1 MIVKCESKTIQP
13 FLIHNH
19 TQYSN
24 LRLRDSIVKENLLID
39 EAIKLGLPGI
49 AITDHESLASHVK
62 ALKYMS
68 KLKKEGIDN
77 GFKLALGNEIYL
89 VDEEHT
95 KTLLEN
101 KERVKYFHFIL
112 VAKNRKGYQA
122 IRKLSSM
129 AAENS
134 YMNRGMQRVPSY
146 KHQLEE
152 VMKNEKGNVIGSTA
166 CLGGEFAQL
175 VAKYIETGLK
185 EDKKEIINFL
195 NYMIEIFGKDD
206 FYIELQPSF
215 TNEQIMVNKMAL
227 KIAKSMDIKPIITT
241 DTHYLRPEHKNIH
254 SIYLKAKDGD
264 RETEDFYAST
274 YLMTSEEIFEYF
286 SSYVTDHEFAKII
299 QNTLGIMDKIEE
311 FSLNRKTQIPKAHM
325 EVDLE
330 YASEFKRLEGMK
342 DYKYI
347 TKFEQSTELTDKQLL
362 ALIGKGFKDKDMKW
376 SKERLKRVN
385 KELRTLW
392 KISESLGQPMSSY
405 YVLTTDIV
413 NLMWLESFVG
423 VARGSVTGF
432 FICYLTGITQ
442 MNPLE
447 WNLPDWRH
455 LDELRPDFPDVD
467 IDTES
472 SKREAILNRVK
483 GKYGERN
490 VVNVGTFRQEAPKA
504 AIQTICRA
512 LDISIDEARYLSSL
526 VPTEKMKV
534 YTIHE
539 CMDLYNDR
547 YDCKKLIDEMRKYDK
562 LLESVLMI
570 EGLVC
575 GSGVHAAGVVVSNED
590 YYDNIPVMRAANGL
604 LVTQYDLKDVEYMGG
619 LKLDFLSIS
628 ALDRIRKCF
637 ELLLQYKKIKWQG
650 TLRETYNKYLHPD
663 VLEYKDPKMWELLY
677 SGEVINAFQF
687 ETVVGGAALRKVNPH
702 SLQEVIAANSLMR
715 LSCEG
720 KQPIDKFVEHKY
732 NMQLWEMEMDEYELT
747 EEEKQIF
754 RDHLSVTYGI
764 ADTQESVMQLSMDE
778 RVCGFDTVLA
788 NKLRKSIAKKDPELQ
803 KEIKGMIFDHGIKL
817 GVRKNVLNYF
827 WDMCIVPQ
835 LGYSFS
841 LNHTTPYS
849 CILLQELNLVFKYGS
864 LYWKTACL
872 SVNAG
877 ILDEEDLAAA
887 DYGAIA
893 KAIGNMKGFVLPP
906 HINEAGVGFIPL
918 EEENKVLYSLAAIS
932 GIGSDV
938 VNVVMENRPYNTFND
953 FLEKC
958 IKTKLISNSKGY
970 NLIKAG
976 CFDKIGERRSLMKK
990 YVEYIT
996 PLKTKLTTANIPKL
1010 ISYDLISEEY
1020 KKEVLLYSFRKQ
1032 VFAKTNL
1039 HEAINKSNG
1048 FYKIPEKLQKYFNIE
1063 LIVFFEDALK
1073 YTNEGQPVLNLKKFD
1088 IKYKELIAPL
1098 TEYITSE
1105 DALNSFNKALL
1116 IEQWKKYC
1124 SGNTFSWEIETI
1136 GFYTDIHE
1144 VSLIPTHLYF
1154 DKKMFH
1160 DLPEEPKVVSE
1171 RKWGGKMIPTYETA
1185 LIVGTVVDKNK
1196 NKNLIILNTEDGVV
1210 ELKISKEKFI
1220 HYDKVVDGEDS
1231 WFKKGTKLVVHG
1243 YRKEN
1248 IFVPRVYRNSLYK
1261 KPFMKITKYTNKN
1274 VYFQL
1279 DRLFANDINH

>member
-1 MIVKCESKTIQP
+1 MKQP
-13 FLIHNH
+13 FYAHNH

-24 LRLRDSIVKENLLID
+24 LRLRDSIIKENLLID

-62 ALKYMS
+62 ALKYMD
-68 KLKKEGIDN
+68 KLKSEGKDN

-89 VDEEHT
+89 VDKEET
-95 KTLLEN
+95 EQLLKN
-101 KERVKYFHFIL
+101 KERVRYYHFIL
-112 VAKNRKGYQA
+112 VAKNRTGYQA

-134 YMNRGMQRVPSY
+134 YVNKGMQRVPSY
-146 KHQLEE
+146 KHQFEE
-152 VMKNEKGNVIGSTA
+152 VIGSQKGNIIGSTA
-166 CLGGEFAQL
+166 CLGGEFGQL
-175 VAKYIETGLK
+175 VLKYIENESK
-185 EDKKEIINFL
+185 ENRKNIINFL
-195 NYMIEIFGKDD
+195 DYMINIFGQDN

-215 TNEQIMVNKMAL
+215 GEEQIKVNKMAL
-227 KIAKSMDIKPIITT
+227 KIAKTRGIKVIITT

-274 YLMTSEEIFEYF
+274 YLMNRSELYEYF
-286 SSYVTDHEFAKII
+286 KDYISEKEFEDII
-299 QNTLGIMDKIEE
+299 QNSLDMMEGIEE
-311 FSLNRKTQIPKAHM
+311 FSLSRQTQIPKAHM
-325 EVDLE
+325 EVDLK
-330 YASEFKRLEGMK
+330 YADMFGATSG
-342 DYKYI
+342 YKYI
-347 TKFEQSTELTDKQLL
+347 DKFQHSKELTDRQLL
-362 ALIGKGFKDKDMKW
+362 ALISKGLYEKGLAW
-376 SKERLKRVN
+376 NKEHLERIN

-392 KISESLGQPMSSY
+392 KVSESLGQPMSSY

-423 VARGSVTGF
+423 IARGSVTGF

-455 LDELRPDFPDVD
+455 LDELRPDFPDID

-512 LDISIDEARYLSSL
+512 LEISIDEARYLSSL

-547 YDCKKLIDEMRKYDK
+547 YDCKRLIDEMKKYEN
-562 LLESVLMI
+562 LLDSVLMI
-570 EGLVC
+570 EGLIC

-590 YYDNIPVMRAANGL
+590 YYENIPVMRAANGL
-604 LVTQYDLKDVEYMGG
+604 LVTQYDLKDTEYMGG

-637 ELLLQYKKIKWQG
+637 DLLLQYNKIEWQG
-650 TLRETYNKYLHPD
+650 TLRETYNKYLHPN
-663 VLEYKDPKMWELLY
+663 VLEYNSPEMWNLLY

-720 KQPIDKFVEHKY
+720 KQPIDKFVEHKHDM
-732 NMQLWEMEMDEYELT
+732 NLWEEEMNEYNLT

-754 RDHLSVTYGI
+754 RDHLAVTYGI
-764 ADTQESVMQLSMDE
+764 ADTQESVMQLSMDN

-788 NKLRKSIAKKDPELQ
+788 NKLRKSIAKKDAQLQ
-803 KEIKGMIFDHGIKL
+803 AEIKGVIFEYG
-817 GVRKNVLNYF
+817 KNIGTREEVLNYF

-849 CILLQELNLVFKYGS
+849 GILLQELNLVYRYGS

-877 ILDEEDLAAA
+877 ILNEEDLAAS

-893 KAIGNMKGFVLPP
+893 KAIGNMQDFVLPP
-906 HINEAGVGFIPL
+906 HINEAGIGFIPM
-918 EEENKVLYSLAAIS
+918 EKENKVLYSLAAIN
-932 GIGSDV
+932 GIGADI
-938 VNVVMENRPYNTFND
+938 VNTIIENRPFNSFKD
-953 FLEKC
+953 FLTKC
-958 IKTKLISNSKGY
+958 IDTKLIGNSKGY

-976 CFDKIGERRSLMKK
+976 CFDKLGDRKVLMKK

-1010 ISYDLISEEY
+1010 IEFNLIPDEY
-1020 KKEVLLYSFRKQ
+1020 KHYVMLYNFRKEVFVKKN
-1032 VFAKTNL
+1032 VV
-1039 HEAINKSNG
+1039 EMINKTQG
-1048 FYKIPEKLQKYFNIE
+1048 IYRVPEGNIRKYFE
-1063 LIVFFEDALK
+1063 SKLMVKFEDAVVYGDNGEPQLYSK
-1073 YTNEGQPVLNLKKFD
+1073 IFD
-1088 IKYKELIAPL
+1088 NKYKELIKPL
-1098 TEYITSE
+1098 TDWISTKEAV
-1105 DALNSFNKALL
+1105 DAYNVYLL
-1116 IEQWKKYC
+1116 REQWKKYC
-1124 SGNTFSWEIETI
+1124 SGNVYSWEIDTI
-1136 GFYTDIHE
+1136 GFYTGTHE
-1144 VSLIPTHLYF
+1144 ISLIPTHVYF
-1154 DKKMFH
+1154 DKALYNQL
-1160 DLPEEPKVVSE
+1160 DEQPKVIGE
-1171 RKWGGKMIPTYETA
+1171 RKWAGKMIPTYETC

-1196 NKNLIILNTEDGVV
+1196 NKNLVVLNTEGGIV
-1210 ELKISKEKFI
+1210 ELKISKDKFI
-1220 HYDKVVDGEDS
+1220 HYDKVVDGEES
-1231 WFKKGTKLVVHG
+1231 WFKRGTKLVVHG

-1248 IFVPRVYRNSLYK
+1248 IFVPRVYKTSLFK
-1261 KPFMKITKYTNKN
+1261 KPLMKITKYNEKN

-1279 DRLFANDINH
+1279 DRLFVNDINH

>member
-1 MIVKCESKTIQP
+1 MIVNCIEKEVQP

-24 LRLRDSIVKENLLID
+24 LRLRDSIIKENLLID

-62 ALKYMS
+62 ALKYM
-68 KLKKEGIDN
+68 KQLKEEGKDN

-89 VDEEHT
+89 VDEENT

-112 VAKNRKGYQA
+112 LAKNRKGYQA

-134 YMNRGMQRVPSY
+134 YTHRGMQRVPSY

-175 VAKYIETGLK
+175 VAKYIETELM
-185 EDKKEIINFL
+185 EDKKNILSFL
-195 NYMIEIFGKDD
+195 KYMIDIFGKED
-206 FYIELQPSF
+206 FYIELQPSYGE
-215 TNEQIMVNKMAL
+215 EQIKVNKMAI
-227 KIAKSMDIKPIITT
+227 KIANAMGLKTIITT
-241 DTHYLRPEHKNIH
+241 DTHYLRPQHKNIH

-274 YLMTSEEIFEYF
+274 YLMTRKEIYEYFKTYINEEQFEEI
-286 SSYVTDHEFAKII
+286 V

-311 FSLNRKTQIPKAHM
+311 FSLSRKTQIPKAHM
-325 EVDLE
+325 EVYLGHSD
-330 YASEFKRLEGMK
+330 EFKRLEGMK

-347 TKFEQSTELTDKQLL
+347 TKFEQSEEITDKQLL
-362 ALIGKGFKDKDMKW
+362 ALIGKGLKEKKLKW
-376 SKERLKRVN
+376 SKEILKRIN

-392 KISESLGQPMSSY
+392 KISETLGQPMSSY
-405 YVLTTDIV
+405 YVLTTDII

-483 GKYGERN
+483 EKYGERN

-512 LDISIDEARYLSSL
+512 LEISIDEARYLSSL

-547 YDCKKLIDEMRKYDK
+547 YDCKKLIDEMNKYPK
-562 LLESVLMI
+562 LLDSVLMI

-590 YYDNIPVMRAANGL
+590 YYDNIPVMKAANGL

-637 ELLLQYKKIKWQG
+637 ELLLEYKKIEWQG
-650 TLRETYNKYLHPD
+650 TLRDTYNKYLHPD
-663 VLEYKDPKMWELLY
+663 VLEYKDEKMWELLY

-732 NMQLWEMEMDEYELT
+732 NMQLWEEEMDLYQLT

-754 RDHLSVTYGI
+754 RDHLAVTYGI
-764 ADTQESVMQLSMDE
+764 ADTQESVMQLSMDD

-788 NKLRKSIAKKDPELQ
+788 NKLRKSIAKKDPDLQ
-803 KEIKGMIFDHGIKL
+803 KQIKGIIFDHGRKL
-817 GVRKNVLNYF
+817 GTRENVLDYF

-849 CILLQELNLVFKYGS
+849 CILLQELNLVFRYGA

-877 ILDEEDLAAA
+877 ILNEEDLAAA

-906 HINEAGVGFIPL
+906 HINHAGIGFIPL
-918 EEENKVLYSLAAIS
+918 EKENKVLYSLAAIS

-938 VNVVMENRPYNTFND
+938 VNTIMENRPFTGFGD

-958 IKTKLISNSKGY
+958 IKTKLINNSKGY

-976 CFDKIGERRSLMKK
+976 CFDEFGPRKDIMKK

-1010 ISYDLISEEY
+1010 LSYDILDEKFADQIN
-1020 KKEVLLYSFRKQ
+1020 LYQFRKA
-1032 VFAKTNL
+1032 VFAKGNL
-1039 HEAINKSNG
+1039 YKAINKTQG
-1048 FYKIPEKLQKYFNIE
+1048 YYTVADKYQKYFNNK
-1063 LIVFFEDALK
+1063 LIVDFESAID
-1073 YTNEGQPVLNLKKFD
+1073 YTPGGNLTLNSKEFD
-1088 IKYKELIAPL
+1088 SKYKELMKPL
-1098 TEYITSE
+1098 TDFITTKE
-1105 DALNSFNKALL
+1105 AVDLYNKALL
-1116 IEQWKKYC
+1116 VEQWKKNC
-1124 SGNTFSWEIETI
+1124 AGNKYTWEIETV
-1136 GFYTDIHE
+1136 GFYSDEHE
-1144 VSLIPTHLYF
+1144 VSLIPTNIYF

-1160 DLPEEPKVVSE
+1160 DLPENPKVVSE

-1220 HYDKVVDGEDS
+1220 HYDKVVDGEES

-1248 IFVPRVYRNSLYK
+1248 IFVPRVYKNSLYK
-1261 KPFMKITKYTNKN
+1261 KPLMKITKYNKRN

-1279 DRLFANDINH
+1279 DRLFVNDINH